1 MSCVC
6 SDNQQVLSTLVAFP
20 HLHLSSSDPFAQCLL
35 LPLPLIFCMLW
46 RITFQCQYFLK
57 GMGYLRCRLYV
68 QRRDSCSTVDGPS
81 RVGCESAL
89 LMANLLVFSAV
100 HQRLVGHGG
109 QQEGLGYCS
118 GISHEEI
125 CALGARDS
133 RTILL
138 QKERS
143 PCGAPGRTRE
153 QMLEKRKAPV
163 LAPSFYF
170 FTFYHYQSDNR

>member
-1 MSCVC
+1 M
-6 SDNQQVLSTLVAFP
+6 
-20 HLHLSSSDPFAQCLL
+20 
-35 LPLPLIFCMLW
+35 
-46 RITFQCQYFLK
+46 
-57 GMGYLRCRLYV
+57 

-109 QQEGLGYCS
+109 QQESLGYCS

-153 QMLEKRKAPV
+153 QMLENPCLLPR
-163 LAPSFYF
+163 SIFSH
-170 FTFYHYQSDNR
+170 FTTISLTIDNFLLS